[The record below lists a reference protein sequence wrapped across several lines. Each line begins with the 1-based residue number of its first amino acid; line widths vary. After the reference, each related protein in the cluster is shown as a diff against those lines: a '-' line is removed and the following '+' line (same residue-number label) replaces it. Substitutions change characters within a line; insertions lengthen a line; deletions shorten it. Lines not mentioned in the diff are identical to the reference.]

1 MQVALALHDYSKFMQ
16 DIIRG
21 QRRRITTPSVSERA
35 APRRRRLLYENP
47 HYDIWLC
54 AGTRYCLPR
63 RVLYAN
69 VTIFSISRCR
79 YRLVFWQSIN
89 SLA

>member
-21 QRRRITTPSVSERA
+21 QRRRITTPSVSERT

-47 HYDIWLC
+47 HYDIWLY
-54 AGTRYCLPR
+54 ADTLLPPSTSF
-63 RVLYAN
+63 V
-69 VTIFSISRCR
+69 
-79 YRLVFWQSIN
+79 W
-89 SLA
+89 